1 MLLSNLKMFK
11 RQVLI
16 LTATVLK
23 MSVFRREKRRTLTK
37 ANEMTQ

>member
-23 MSVFRREKRRTLTK
+23 MSVFRREKRRTLMK
-37 ANEMTQ
+37 ANEMPQ